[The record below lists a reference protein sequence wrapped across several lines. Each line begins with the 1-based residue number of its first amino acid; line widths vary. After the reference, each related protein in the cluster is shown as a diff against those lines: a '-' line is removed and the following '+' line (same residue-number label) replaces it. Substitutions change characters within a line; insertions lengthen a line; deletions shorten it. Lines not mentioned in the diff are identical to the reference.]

1 MSLQLDTLLEKILST
16 TQTAIFWKDK
26 DRRFLG
32 ANKAFLD
39 YYGFP
44 SVDSILGKTDEE
56 MGWHE
61 ENEPYKNDEISVLQ
75 TGKSTR
81 RVLGRC
87 MCRGEMRD
95 IVASKSPMYENG
107 EIIGL
112 VGTFEDVTEALASHR
127 KIKQL
132 NRQLRVAA
140 KKAQAAD
147 NAKPEFLSN
156 VSHDMRTPLNG
167 ILGFAELALLT
178 DDPGL
183 QRSYLEK
190 IAASGRL
197 LRKLIDD
204 TLELSHIASGQT
216 EAHVA
221 DVDVSALLGDLI
233 TTIEPLAHSKQLE
246 FHVDNQLQ
254 ETHMIRTDPVLLSK
268 ILLNLL
274 SNAVK
279 FTPAGGKVEFQITSH
294 DAYRQNDLAHY
305 CFVVR
310 DNGIGMSEEFQ
321 RKMYEPFTQEMDS
334 AIPLSEGTGLG
345 LTITR
350 QAVELLGG
358 NLSVESQK
366 GHGTFF
372 TLELTL
378 RAAEQKDTSTPEAYL
393 SAQALQDA
401 KLLLCEDNPLNQEIA
416 KSLLEMNGM
425 QVICAADGEE
435 GLRVVQVSD
444 LYGLDL
450 ILMDIRMPGMNG
462 LVASKAIRALN
473 RPDTKKIPIV
483 ALSANAFQEDIA
495 ESRAAGMNA
504 HLTKPFQIER
514 LLSCITPLIENYRK
528 EKESVQ

>member
-1 MSLQLDTLLEKILST
+1 M
-16 TQTAIFWKDK
+16 
-26 DRRFLG
+26 
-32 ANKAFLD
+32 
-39 YYGFP
+39 
-44 SVDSILGKTDEE
+44 
-56 MGWHE
+56 
-61 ENEPYKNDEISVLQ
+61 
-75 TGKSTR
+75 
-81 RVLGRC
+81 
-87 MCRGEMRD
+87 
-95 IVASKSPMYENG
+95 
-107 EIIGL
+107 
-112 VGTFEDVTEALASHR
+112 
-127 KIKQL
+127 
-132 NRQLRVAA
+132 
-140 KKAQAAD
+140 
-147 NAKPEFLSN
+147 
-156 VSHDMRTPLNG
+156 
-167 ILGFAELALLT
+167 
-178 DDPGL
+178 
-183 QRSYLEK
+183 
-190 IAASGRL
+190 
-197 LRKLIDD
+197 
-204 TLELSHIASGQT
+204 
-216 EAHVA
+216 
-221 DVDVSALLGDLI
+221 
-233 TTIEPLAHSKQLE
+233 
-246 FHVDNQLQ
+246 
-254 ETHMIRTDPVLLSK
+254 
-268 ILLNLL
+268 
-274 SNAVK
+274 
-279 FTPAGGKVEFQITSH
+279 EFQITSH
-294 DAYRQNDLAHY
+294 DAYRQNDITHY

-435 GLRVVQVSD
+435 GLRVVQESD

-483 ALSANAFQEDIA
+483 ALSANAFQEDIE

-514 LLSCITPLIENYRK
+514 LLSCITPLIENYRRDK
-528 EKESVQ
+528 EAVH